1 MNGISD
7 DKLDMGPKCV
17 KFLDDHGLRM
27 RDALKA
33 LGEYEEEH
41 DQEMQIEDT
50 PTNPNSLLIQ
60 EIKNKNQEAE
70 GNKTEYSNS
79 AMEDID

>member
-1 MNGISD
+1 LNGISD

-17 KFLDDHGLRM
+17 KFLEDHGLRM

-41 DQEMQIEDT
+41 DQEMQIEDA
-50 PTNPNSLLIQ
+50 PTNQNSLLIQ
-60 EIKNKNQEAE
+60 EIKSKNQEAE
-70 GNKTEYSNS
+70 ENKTEYSNS